1 MNNFFTWSCVRLDCK
16 VQNVTYSVHV
26 QLYILLSRYWIKH
39 NYCKLQTKLLLL
51 VRAVKK
57 FLSSRLIM
65 NSRRL
70 WNLYQRHKFLRAEA
84 SRDILKFK
92 VSKMAF
98 PGVFKMYFPPWMP
111 SGFLRIHACHW
122 NVPGIPRNR
131 TVPTFC
137 LSMGSMSFKT
147 GRQMLYNNIGWCLFF
162 VISNGRR
169 RWK

>member
-16 VQNVTYSVHV
+16 VQTVTYSVHV
-26 QLYILLSRYWIKH
+26 QLYILLSCYWIKH

-65 NSRRL
+65 NKRRL
-70 WNLYQRHKFLRAEA
+70 WNLYQRHKFLTAEA

-147 GRQMLYNNIGWCLFF
+147 GKRMLYNNIGWCLFF
-162 VISNGRR
+162 V
-169 RWK
+169 W

>member
-1 MNNFFTWSCVRLDCK
+1 MSGKHLKLSHSQRMMNNFFTWSCVWLDCK

-65 NSRRL
+65 NKRRL

-92 VSKMAF
+92 VSEMAS

-111 SGFLRIHACHW
+111 SGFVRIHMPLKCPRHSTKSHGS
-122 NVPGIPRNR
+122 NV
-131 TVPTFC
+131 
-137 LSMGSMSFKT
+137 LFKY
-147 GRQMLYNNIGWCLFF
+147 GFN
-162 VISNGRR
+162 VIQN
-169 RWK
+169 WETDALQ

>member
-1 MNNFFTWSCVRLDCK
+1 MN
-16 VQNVTYSVHV
+16 V

-65 NSRRL
+65 NKRRL

-92 VSKMAF
+92 VSEMAS
-98 PGVFKMYFPPWMP
+98 PGVFKMYFHHGCHLVL
-111 SGFLRIHACHW
+111 SEYTCHW
-122 NVPGIPRNR
+122 NVPGVPRNR
-131 TVPTFC
+131 MVPTLC
-137 LSMGSMSFKT
+137 LSRGSVSFKT
-147 GRQMLYNNIGWCLFF
+147 GKQMLYNNIGWCLFF
-162 VISNGRR
+162 VISYGRS